1 MSAELHPFSDFD
13 AKSLRLKQQVSVR
26 LDKDLAALLGFSAAA
41 WACRKRF
48 DSFPERDLY
57 ALIAKRPDLRI
68 DVGYV
73 LTGTPTQTPAAAN
86 ASPCPTPAMPGTPP
100 KDPAHLRAYVLAIAD
115 AVDAHGSEPLRCAF
129 WAELA
134 KTASWQAVWSG
145 LDRLV

>member
-1 MSAELHPFSDFD
+1 MKKFEECA
-13 AKSLRLKQQVSVR
+13 LRLKQQLGVTM
-26 LDKDLAALLGFSAAA
+26 DKEAAIVLGLSPWA
-41 WACRKRF
+41 WAARKRA
-48 DSFPERDLY
+48 DSFPERELY
-57 ALIAKRPDLRI
+57 ALIAKRPDMDLRI

-73 LTGTPTQTPAAAN
+73 LTGTPTQTPAAVN